1 MIFLRSFAGFL
12 LALAVLF
19 SGPAQA
25 DNGRL
30 LIVGGGLLLE
40 NEAVYRAL
48 IDNRPEDSPGIAIIA
63 AAGVDGSARAT
74 TFAGHLMHHGVDPEV
89 ITIVALATVDDPD
102 TPDIDEGDWVANA
115 ANPQEIAKIENA
127 GAIWFTGG
135 DQARLNRT
143 LVRPGGIDSPMLA
156 AIRARL
162 AAGAII
168 GGTSAGAAAMSSPMI
183 ARGGPFEALFG
194 PVGDT
199 PSDETNPSE
208 PLVLMQGLR
217 FFAPF
222 TIDQH
227 LMERARLG
235 RLARATARQPGPA
248 RLGIGIDEDTA
259 LLVNLF
265 ERRGTVI
272 GRGAVTV
279 LDARDAVVSAD
290 AITGIRLSRL
300 HDGDRIGL
308 NSFEVTPSDTRLSVA
323 DRDRIFGGLWP
334 TLEPL
339 QFLESEAIGFHTSE
353 MRRGTTI
360 RVSARLSYAK
370 RTATFTLSG
379 DSDTRYWRRDSDY
392 GWNGT
397 LTGVRLSLTTETA
410 E

>member
-1 MIFLRSFAGFL
+1 
-12 LALAVLF
+12 LALAALLG
-19 SGPAQA
+19 GPAQA

-48 IDNRPEDSPGIAIIA
+48 IDNRPEDRPGIAIIGA
-63 AAGVDGSARAT
+63 ASDAAQSTAR
-74 TFAGHLMHHGVDPEV
+74 TFAGHLMHHGVDPEQ
-89 ITIVALATVDDPD
+89 ISIVALAIVDDPD
-102 TPDIDEGDWVANA
+102 TPDIDESDWIANA
-115 ANPQEIAKIENA
+115 ANPEEIAKIENA

-135 DQARLNRT
+135 DQVRLNRA

-156 AIRARL
+156 AIRSRL
-162 AAGAII
+162 NAGAIV

-194 PVGDT
+194 PVGDE
-199 PSDETNPSE
+199 PNDSVDQSE

-217 FFAPF
+217 LFSPF
-222 TIDQH
+222 TLDQH
-227 LMERARLG
+227 FLERARLG
-235 RLARATARQPGPA
+235 RLARAIAQQPGPA

-265 ERRGTVI
+265 ERRATVI

-279 LDARDAVVSAD
+279 LDARNAAVSAGSV
-290 AITGIRLSRL
+290 TGIRLARL

-308 NSFEVTPSDTRLSVA
+308 NSFEVDPSETRLSVA

-339 QFLESEAIGFHTSE
+339 QFLESEAISFHTSE

-360 RVSARLSYAK
+360 QVSARLSYAK
-370 RTATFTLSG
+370 RIATFTLSG
-379 DSDTRYWRRDSDY
+379 DGDTRYWRLDSDY

-397 LTGVRLSLTTETA
+397 LTGVRLSLTTETS